1 MTFATEC
8 AETTITTCMQ
18 LKGGLFPLTTLQILN
33 NDLQAIEEQLTAKIE
48 QAPNF
53 FNNAPIVIDLY
64 HLSKDDLPANIDTR
78 IDFFALRHILMNKN
92 LIPVGVKNANKQQ
105 QQHAIDA
112 NLAILRSNN
121 NFENHSK
128 HPGPNSGNKNSNL
141 QTNNLN
147 LNEENAKNAEA
158 KLPKNKL
165 ISIPV
170 RSGQQI
176 YAPDG
181 DITVIGSVSHGSE
194 LLADGSVHVYGALRG
209 RALAGINNNSN
220 ARIFCNSLEAD
231 LISIAGQFKISENI
245 DPKFWKKQVQIYL
258 LDGKL
263 EISEFLWYILIKNN
277 YFLIIVLIIISN
289 LVLNQF
295 I

>member
-1 MTFATEC
+1 MTFATDCE
-8 AETTITTCMQ
+8 ETEIKTCMQ
-18 LKGGLFPLTTLQILN
+18 LKGGLFPLTTLQILT
-33 NDLQAIEEQLTAKIE
+33 NDLQALEEQLNAKIE

-64 HLSKDDLPANIDTR
+64 HLSKDDLPANIDTQ

-105 QQHAIDA
+105 QQQAIDA

-128 HPGPNSGNKNSNL
+128 HPCSNTKSHM
-141 QTNNLN
+141 QASN
-147 LNEENAKNAEA
+147 LNEDNTKNSEL

-165 ISIPV
+165 INVPV

-181 DITVIGSVSHGSE
+181 DITVIGSVSNGSE

-209 RALAGINNNSN
+209 RALAGINNNTN
-220 ARIFCNSLEAD
+220 ARIFCSSLEAD

-263 EISEFLWYILIKNN
+263 EITEFL
-277 YFLIIVLIIISN
+277 
-289 LVLNQF
+289 
-295 I
+295 

>member
-8 AETTITTCMQ
+8 AETPITTCMQ

-33 NDLQAIEEQLTAKIE
+33 NDLQALEEQLNAKIE

-64 HLSKDDLPANIDTR
+64 HLSKDDLPENINNK

-92 LIPVGVKNANKQQ
+92 LIPVGVKNGNKQQ
-105 QQHAIDA
+105 QQQAIDA

-128 HPGPNSGNKNSNL
+128 HPGANSNIKNSNL
-141 QTNNLN
+141 QANNLN
-147 LNEENAKNAEA
+147 INEESTKNSET

-165 ISIPV
+165 IAMPI
-170 RSGQQI
+170 RSGQQV

-181 DITVIGSVSHGSE
+181 DITIIGSVSNGSE
-194 LLADGSVHVYGALRG
+194 LLADGSIHVYGALRG
-209 RALAGINNNSN
+209 RALAGINNNTN

-263 EISEFLWYILIKNN
+263 EITEFL
-277 YFLIIVLIIISN
+277 
-289 LVLNQF
+289 
-295 I
+295 